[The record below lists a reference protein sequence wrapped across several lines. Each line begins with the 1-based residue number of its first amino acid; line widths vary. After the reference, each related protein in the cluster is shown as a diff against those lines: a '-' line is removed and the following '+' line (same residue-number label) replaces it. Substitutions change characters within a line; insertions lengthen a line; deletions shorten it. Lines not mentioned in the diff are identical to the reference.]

1 MQSGRFGFRRV
12 LHGPVSSQWV
22 VHTAESFPGA
32 PPRSA
37 AGAAWRVAAL
47 HLFQEDDST
56 ASGLL
61 LLYADLP
68 SDAIA
73 QLTRDLAYMLVG
85 ADDALY
91 LDCVRAT
98 DLGSLE
104 LLGEVRRLGADAAER
119 AAEEDDALSQ
129 HDAMSYR
136 TNDLPI
142 M

>member
-12 LHGPVSSQWV
+12 LHGPASSQWV
-22 VHTAESFPGA
+22 VHTAEPFPGA
-32 PPRSA
+32 PPHA
-37 AGAAWRVAAL
+37 ANRAAWRVASL
-47 HLFQEDDST
+47 YLIQEDDTT

-68 SDAIA
+68 ADAIA
-73 QLTRDLAYMLVG
+73 QLTKELSYMLVG

-98 DLGSLE
+98 DLGSVE
-104 LLGEVRRLGADAAER
+104 LLGEVRRLASDAAEM
-119 AAEEDDALSQ
+119 AAEEDDALAQ
-129 HDAMSYR
+129 HDAPTYR
-136 TNDLPI
+136 MKDLPI